1 MRKIMISIALV
12 ALMLTGC
19 SKNEG
24 KTTAVESI
32 ATDTV
37 ATIGDA
43 SADAT
48 TEEVVEEPAPEKETL
63 EAEVTTEVP
72 ATTEI
77 GGGKKKAEETTE
89 EKKPNTTESTRPST
103 NHSNGGSTS
112 SGQST
117 TPKPNNSGS
126 NSGGNSGNSGNSGS
140 SNSTPSPKPSTP
152 ATTEAPT
159 AQHQHNYNVWVK
171 TKDAWDETVIDTP
184 EQTIEHPAEYKTVP
198 AVRCNTCLQK
208 FTNYADFD
216 AHATYGGGSCT
227 ADGHGTTTM
236 SIMTH
241 DAWTETIP
249 AKTHTVHHDEE
260 GYWACSCGARK

>member
-37 ATIGDA
+37 ATIDDA
-43 SADAT
+43 SAEEAT
-48 TEEVVEEPAPEKETL
+48 TEAVIEAVVSGSEKPE
-63 EAEVTTEVP
+63 AVP

-89 EKKPNTTESTRPST
+89 EKKPNTTESAKPST

-117 TPKPNNSGS
+117 APKPSNNG
-126 NSGGNSGNSGNSGS
+126 NSGGNSGNSGSGNSGN
-140 SNSTPSPKPSTP
+140 SNSTPSQKPSTP
-152 ATTEAPT
+152 ATTEAPA

-208 FTNYADFD
+208 FTSMDEFG
-216 AHATYGGGSCT
+216 AHELRYGGWCT
-227 ADGHGTTTM
+227 ADGYGETTM

-249 AKTHTVHHDEE
+249 AKTHTVHHDGE